1 MGLKTRWGERHL
13 FISTANRY
21 IQSMFGKRRMCMI
34 IKDIGKVLYKDIWNL
49 KLIQTQEK
57 FRPDK
62 VTKLFEAHFH
72 GML

>member
-1 MGLKTRWGERHL
+1 
-13 FISTANRY
+13 
-21 IQSMFGKRRMCMI
+21 MFGKRRMCMI